1 MITGQERRGSGIQTG
16 PTPAEARRL
25 ARDRRQRQYEGFLFL
40 APNISGFLVFTAFPV
55 VAALILSFFRWDLLT
70 PPVFLGL
77 GNFRELLFADP
88 QFRRV
93 AFNTFY
99 FTFATVP
106 LRVILSLLLALVLNQ
121 RLRGATAYRAV
132 YFAPVVTSL
141 VAAALVFQWIFN
153 GNFGLLNGVIWAIA
167 GFLGVRVSPPDWLNS
182 TAWAMPAVMVLNLW
196 KNVGFTAVIYLAG
209 LQAIPPELYEA
220 AEVDGAGVWGRFR
233 HITIPLVSPTT
244 FFVLIMSLIWAF
256 QVFEEA
262 YIMTKGGPAFATT
275 TMVYYIYL
283 NAFKWLRMGKA
294 AALAWLLFAVIFVFT
309 LFQVRYQRKWVHY
322 EADRE

>member
-1 MITGQERRGSGIQTG
+1 MAITIERERRAQ
-16 PTPAEARRL
+16 AEQ
-25 ARDRRQRQYEGFLFL
+25 RRQRRYRWQKRYEGFFFL
-40 APNISGFLVFTAFPV
+40 APNISGFLIFTAFPV
-55 VAALILSFFRWDLLT
+55 VAALALSFFRWDLLT
-70 PPVFLGL
+70 PPVYIGTA
-77 GNFRELLFADP
+77 NFRELLTNDP
-88 QFRRV
+88 QFSRTAV
-93 AFNTFY
+93 NTFY

-106 LRVILSLLLALVLNQ
+106 LRVILSLLLALALNQ
-121 RLRGATAYRAV
+121 SLRGMTVYRAI

-153 GNFGLLNGVIWAIA
+153 GSFGVLNSLIYGFA
-167 GFLGVRVSPPDWLNS
+167 GLFGFSLKLAPPDWLNS
-182 TAWAMPAVMVLNLW
+182 TKWAMPAVMILNLW

-209 LQAIPPELYEA
+209 LQAIPQELYEA
-220 AEVDGAGVWGRFR
+220 AEVDGGGVWAKFR
-233 HITIPLVSPTT
+233 HVTVPLVSPTT

-294 AALAWLLFAVIFVFT
+294 AAIAWLLFAVIFVFT
-309 LFQVRYQRKWVHY
+309 LIQVRYQRRWVHY
-322 EADRE
+322 EADRD